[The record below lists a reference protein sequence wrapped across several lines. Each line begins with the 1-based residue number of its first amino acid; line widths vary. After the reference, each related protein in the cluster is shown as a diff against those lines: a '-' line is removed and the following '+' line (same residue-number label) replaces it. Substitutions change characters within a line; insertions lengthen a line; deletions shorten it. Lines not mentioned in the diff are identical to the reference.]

1 MILSYFQRCMIIEGI
16 LRRSNYNQF
25 QFLSTSLQPM
35 LHRDFMYTAQSQFP
49 AIEFVPV
56 STHTSRK
63 LKVLSFTLIYLLH
76 LQKAH
81 TDESFDAHKL
91 ETEVTFTVL
100 QIRRGNRE
108 NPGIISLIF
117 AYKHAL

>member
-1 MILSYFQRCMIIEGI
+1 MIIEGI

-63 LKVLSFTLIYLLH
+63 LKVLSFNLT
-76 LQKAH
+76 
-81 TDESFDAHKL
+81 S
-91 ETEVTFTVL
+91 V
-100 QIRRGNRE
+100 
-108 NPGIISLIF
+108 
-117 AYKHAL
+117 AYTKSSHQWKV